1 MVYTE
6 IYRYI
11 PRYTVYRPRYTGMYQ
26 YILVY
31 PGIYHLD
38 IYRALKSARL
48 SPAPDALKKIKS
60 PGKSPGKSRGLV

>member
-38 IYRALKSARL
+38 IYCALKSARL
-48 SPAPDALKKIKS
+48 SPAHLS
-60 PGKSPGKSRGLV
+60 PAGKSPGKSRGLV

>member
-6 IYRYI
+6 IYLYI

-38 IYRALKSARL
+38 IYSALKSARL
-48 SPAPDALKKIKS
+48 SPARLS
-60 PGKSPGKSRGLV
+60 PAGKSPGKSRGLV